1 MVDVDALRGTCFGS
15 CERIGDEA
23 PASGLAFGLNLRSEG
38 RDSRNRQSS
47 IIINMTH
54 HSSQVSADL
63 IWEVARMCTL

>member
-38 RDSRNRQSS
+38 TCDWSGD
-47 IIINMTH
+47 TH
-54 HSSQVSADL
+54 RT
-63 IWEVARMCTL
+63 WNFEVETVQEIHEIVNLRS